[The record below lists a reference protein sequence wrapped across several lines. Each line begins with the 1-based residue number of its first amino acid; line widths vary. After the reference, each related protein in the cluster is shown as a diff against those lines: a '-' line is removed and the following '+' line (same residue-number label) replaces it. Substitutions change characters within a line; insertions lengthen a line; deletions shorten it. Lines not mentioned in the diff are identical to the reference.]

1 MGISCSILFRKN
13 SNISVME
20 LYNTIKNIC
29 MSNNFFLDISTKN
42 VDVNQKIKSIYSNI
56 SDVSFTYGV
65 MRQLCVSLFDEPYQF
80 KDISFDWYNQKVI
93 FFEAIV
99 IDNIED
105 NEDLLLKITY
115 ELLSKYPEAVLWLE
129 QNWFYKLDDIKKYI
143 LNEFDPNWCYQNPHQ
158 S

>member
-1 MGISCSILFRKN
+1 
-13 SNISVME
+13 ME

-80 KDISFDWYNQKVI
+80 KDISFDWYNQKFI
-93 FFEAIV
+93 FLKR
-99 IDNIED
+99 
-105 NEDLLLKITY
+105 LL
-115 ELLSKYPEAVLWLE
+115 
-129 QNWFYKLDDIKKYI
+129 
-143 LNEFDPNWCYQNPHQ
+143 
-158 S
+158 

>member
-1 MGISCSILFRKN
+1 MTDIL
-13 SNISVME
+13 I
-20 LYNTIKNIC
+20 
-29 MSNNFFLDISTKN
+29 
-42 VDVNQKIKSIYSNI
+42 
-56 SDVSFTYGV
+56 
-65 MRQLCVSLFDEPYQF
+65 
-80 KDISFDWYNQKVI
+80 
-93 FFEAIV
+93 
-99 IDNIED
+99 IED